1 VEEIVKEN
9 YIARPVNLSSNS
21 TLGQRLTYVRPEIH
35 DLSCSELTQ
44 GGGQYPLESQGGG
57 LLS

>member
-1 VEEIVKEN
+1 MEEIVKES
-9 YIARPVNLSSNS
+9 YTARPVDLPTKS
-21 TLGQRLTYVRPEIH
+21 TLRQRLTYVRPEIR

>member
-9 YIARPVNLSSNS
+9 YMAKTIDSPSNS
-21 TLGQRLTYVRPEIH
+21 TLRHRLTYVRPEIH

>member
-1 VEEIVKEN
+1 MEEIVKEN
-9 YIARPVNLSSNS
+9 YIARTVNLPPNS
-21 TLGQRLTYVRPEIH
+21 TLRQRLTYVRPEIR

-44 GGGQYPLESQGGG
+44 GGGPYALESQGGG